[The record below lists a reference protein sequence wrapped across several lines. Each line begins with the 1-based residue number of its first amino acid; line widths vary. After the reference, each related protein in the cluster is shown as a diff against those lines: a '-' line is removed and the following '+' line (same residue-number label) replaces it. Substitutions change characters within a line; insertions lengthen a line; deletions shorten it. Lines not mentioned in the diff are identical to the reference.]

1 VDAEVS
7 GDYIHSRTCSCLSS
21 GFSCLYLSRSSGR
34 FVARLGLGGGGGGF
48 VEGYWLDGDGDWVD
62 DETVT
67 VW

>member
-1 VDAEVS
+1 VAIIYTV
-7 GDYIHSRTCSCLSS
+7 GYAPIYLVVLAVCMYLN
-21 GFSCLYLSRSSGR
+21 GFSGR

-62 DETVT
+62 VETVT